1 MFNFDFFTNGNIC
14 DNKTPH
20 KIKKHPTKLLI
31 PKIWFSKNQAAIVAK
46 TPSKEKII
54 AAGAGDIFF

>member
-1 MFNFDFFTNGNIC
+1 MRGNNW

-20 KIKKHPTKLLI
+20 KIKKHPNKLLI
-31 PKIWFSKNQAAIVAK
+31 LSIWFNKNQAAIVAK

-54 AAGAGDIFF
+54 AAGAGVIFLWA

>member
-1 MFNFDFFTNGNIC
+1 M
-14 DNKTPH
+14 
-20 KIKKHPTKLLI
+20 KKQPNRLFI
-31 PKIWFSKNQAAIVAK
+31 PKIWSNKNHAAIVAK